1 MCCYLVDKYKTIF
14 LQEGLL
20 SIHLQIEL
28 RRMTFYA
35 YHGVAPQETRVGNTF
50 IVDLILTAPL
60 ENAVWSDDLSDT
72 INYATVYETVKAE
85 MAIPSRLLEHAAGR
99 ILKALKERF
108 PQITE
113 VELVLSKLN
122 PPFGGDIHSASIILK
137 ESFLSV

>member
-1 MCCYLVDKYKTIF
+1 MTTK
-14 LQEGLL
+14 
-20 SIHLQIEL
+20 IEL

-35 YHGVAPQETRVGNTF
+35 YHGVAPQRDPGLGNTF

-113 VELVLSKLN
+113 VELVLSKLK
-122 PPFGGDIHSASIILK
+122 S
-137 ESFLSV
+137 SVWRRYS

>member
-1 MCCYLVDKYKTIF
+1 MTTK
-14 LQEGLL
+14 
-20 SIHLQIEL
+20 IEL

-122 PPFGGDIHSASIILK
+122 PPFGGDIYSASIILK

>member
-1 MCCYLVDKYKTIF
+1 MTTK
-14 LQEGLL
+14 
-20 SIHLQIEL
+20 IEL

-72 INYATVYETVKAE
+72 ITVYETVKAE

>member
-1 MCCYLVDKYKTIF
+1 MTTK
-14 LQEGLL
+14 
-20 SIHLQIEL
+20 IEL

-122 PPFGGDIHSASIILK
+122 PPFGGDIHSASIILN

>member
-1 MCCYLVDKYKTIF
+1 MTTK
-14 LQEGLL
+14 
-20 SIHLQIEL
+20 IEL

-35 YHGVAPQETRVGNTF
+35 YHGVVPQETQVGNTF

-60 ENAVWSDDLSDT
+60 EDAVWSDDLNDT

-85 MAIPSRLLEHAAGR
+85 MAIPSKLLEHVAGR
-99 ILKALKERF
+99 ILKTLKERF

-122 PPFGGDIHSASIILK
+122 PPFGGDTH
-137 ESFLSV
+137 

>member
-1 MCCYLVDKYKTIF
+1 MTTK
-14 LQEGLL
+14 
-20 SIHLQIEL
+20 IEL

-122 PPFGGDIHSASIILK
+122 HPFGGDIHSASIILK

>member
-1 MCCYLVDKYKTIF
+1 MTTK
-14 LQEGLL
+14 
-20 SIHLQIEL
+20 IEL

-35 YHGVAPQETRVGNTF
+35 YHGVASQETRVGNTF

-85 MAIPSRLLEHAAGR
+85 MAIPSKLIEHAAGR

>member
-1 MCCYLVDKYKTIF
+1 MTTK
-14 LQEGLL
+14 
-20 SIHLQIEL
+20 IEL

-122 PPFGGDIHSASIILK
+122 PPFGGDIHSTSIILK